1 MSFEQAARSEH
12 DLLDDFSL
20 EMTGKDVARLEE
32 ARASIPPGTRINVT
46 FLGHEDLTTRV
57 AAARAVRE
65 LGFTPVPHVSAR
77 RIASEQALEEFLAA
91 LAAIGASENL
101 FVVAG
106 DPAEPEGPY
115 PDALSLLRSG
125 KLGQYGVRRVS
136 IAGYPEGHPQIA
148 GDALWTALADKAAH
162 LHGLEL
168 GDSIITQFGFDAGA
182 VLDWVERVRR
192 QGVTLPIRIGVPGP
206 AGVKRLLSYAKRFGV
221 STSAGIARTYGLS
234 LTGLIPAAGPDR
246 FLRELAD
253 GYDPG
258 RHGDIK
264 LHFYPFGGLAATSEW
279 IADFR
284 ARREGK
290 AA

>member
-1 MSFEQAARSEH
+1 MNFEH
-12 DLLDDFSL
+12 DLLEDFSL
-20 EMTGKDVARLEE
+20 EMTGKDIAQLEE
-32 ARASIPPGTRINVT
+32 ARAKIPPGTRVNVT
-46 FLGHEDLTTRV
+46 FLGHEDLATRV

-77 RIASEQALEEFLAA
+77 RIASEQDLEQFLAA

-115 PDALSLLRSG
+115 PDALSLLRSE

-136 IAGYPEGHPQIA
+136 IAGYPEGHPEIA
-148 GDALWTALADKAAH
+148 GDVLWTALADKAAH

-182 VLDWVERVRR
+182 VLDWVEQVRR
-192 QGVTLPIRIGVPGP
+192 HGVTLPIRIGVPGP
-206 AGVKRLLSYAKRFGV
+206 AGVRRLLSYARRFGV
-221 STSAGIARTYGLS
+221 GTSAGIARKYGLS
-234 LTGLIPAAGPDR
+234 LTSLMSTAGPDR
-246 FLRELAD
+246 FLRELGAR
-253 GYDPG
+253 YDPA

-264 LHFYPFGGLAATSEW
+264 LHFYTFGGLAATASWISE
-279 IADFR
+279 FR
-284 ARREGK
+284 RSQEGQ